1 MKALFAIS
9 IAIFLTAPAQSQT
22 YPSRPIRIID
32 AFAPGGITE
41 LCARAVGE
49 KMSQSFGQP
58 VIVENRPGG
67 GGNIGVGAVARATPD
82 GHTLAVVP
90 SLFTTNISLFRNINW
105 DPVRDFEPLTLVGR
119 TPIFLVVNPTVL
131 RAGSVKELIALAKA
145 EPGKLNYA
153 SGGIGATPHLAAE
166 LFKAMAGVDMTHIA
180 YKGTAPAMTDLV
192 AGQVHLS
199 FSSPLTAL
207 PHVKSGRL
215 RALGVTALE
224 RSKLMPDVP
233 TIAEAGVPG
242 YEVISWFGFLAP
254 AGTPRPI
261 VQKLHAE
268 MAKSLS
274 LPDVR
279 ERLGNVGLEIV
290 ASTPEQMR
298 AFVKADIAKWAK
310 VIRDARIPQVD

>member
-131 RAGSVKELIALAKA
+131 RAGSVKELIAFAKA

>member
-1 MKALFAIS
+1 LKALFAIS
-9 IAIFLTAPAQSQT
+9 IAIFLTAPVQSQT

-41 LCARAVGE
+41 LCARTVGE

-82 GHTLAVVP
+82 GHTLVVVP

-105 DPVRDFEPLTLVGR
+105 DPIRDFEPLTLVGR

-131 RAGSVKELIALAKA
+131 RAGSVKELIAFAKA

>member
-1 MKALFAIS
+1 LKALFAIS

-131 RAGSVKELIALAKA
+131 RAGSVKELIAFAKA

-224 RSKLMPDVP
+224 RSKLMPDVA